1 MGKKLNGITIVT
13 VAAATLASAAPAHG
27 AFSDVP
33 SGHWAASAI
42 RYVAEDRAWMRD
54 FGTVEFRPGRF
65 LLRRQ
70 LARAVVRA
78 FALSDDPDPSITFSD
93 LPESDPY
100 YRYANVAVKRK
111 WMVRSGGQRFRPDDR
126 VSKTELDRVLVKALG
141 LRREVRGLDA
151 IQTADGKSLAHPPGF
166 PYLVLALELGL
177 HYNHPTSS
185 ERRELIPRENV
196 LRADAAYALYRA
208 ALARGT
214 YRISALERYRTVV
227 LPRMN
232 ASKRQVVEWSFR
244 FAGYPY
250 VYAGEWHKR
259 TPSGYCCGAQA
270 NGGFDC
276 SGFAWWVLARPTSGW
291 DNTKFRPY
299 TGWRLPE
306 RASRY
311 MAKGTS
317 DRLTWKESRAT
328 DLMFFDGDGGKRWEG
343 VDHAGIYLGRGWII
357 DSSSSR
363 DGVSLSWARTGWYRQ
378 NFVWSRRVVRT

>member
-1 MGKKLNGITIVT
+1 MGRKLYGMAVAMA
-13 VAAATLASAAPAHG
+13 VAAATMASAGPASA

-42 RYVAEDRAWMRD
+42 RYVARDHAWMRD
-54 FGTVEFRPGRF
+54 YGTEEFRPGKY
-65 LLRRQ
+65 LTRRQ
-70 LARAVVRA
+70 LARGVVRA
-78 FALSDDPDPSITFSD
+78 FALSDEPDPSITFSD
-93 LPESDPY
+93 LPESDRY
-100 YRYANVAVKRK
+100 FRYANVAVKRS
-111 WMVRSGGQRFRPDDR
+111 WMTRSGEAFRPDDR

-141 LRREVRGLDA
+141 LGPETRGLDA
-151 IQTADGKSLAHPPGF
+151 IQTAGGTRLAHPARF

-177 HYNHPTSS
+177 HYNHPTSN
-185 ERRELIPRENV
+185 EGRELIPSEKVR
-196 LRADAAYALYRA
+196 RADAAYALYRA

-227 LPRMN
+227 LPNMN
-232 ASKRQVVEWSFR
+232 AAKRKVVEWAFR

-250 VYAGEWHKR
+250 LYAGEWHRR
-259 TPSGYCCGAQA
+259 TRSGYCCGAQA

-291 DNTKFRPY
+291 DNTRFRPY
-299 TGWRLPE
+299 TGFRLPE

-311 MAKGTS
+311 MARGTT

-328 DLMFFDGDGGKRWEG
+328 DLMFFDSSGGRRWEG
-343 VDHAGIYLGRGWII
+343 VDHAGIYLGRGWLI

-363 DGVSLSWARTGWYRQ
+363 DGVSLSWARSGWYRDK
-378 NFVWSRRVVRT
+378 FVWSRRVVRT